1 MLARR
6 DGKPAGVLT
15 ALRHPPL
22 GVIGNV
28 VVAPQHR
35 GHGVA
40 TALME
45 AALARLADCRSV
57 RVHAMA
63 EAAGFYRRLGF
74 TAEGVTSLWQR
85 LPAAPP
91 EPRTALASAADHWGG
106 VAALDRAVYGGDRAA
121 LLRALREAVPA
132 AARVSL
138 DDSGAVD
145 GFVLAKGEAEH
156 YELGPWVVR
165 RGCRGWRDLPAAAL
179 AALPAGARVG
189 VPVPAGNERAARRL
203 VELGFK
209 VETSYIDMVRG
220 EPWPDEA
227 DVCARA
233 GGDKG

>member
-1 MLARR
+1 
-6 DGKPAGVLT
+6 VLT

-28 VVAPQHR
+28 VTAPPHR

-40 TALME
+40 MALME

-57 RVHAMA
+57 RVHATV

-74 TAEGVTSLWQR
+74 AAEGVTSLWQR
-85 LPAAPP
+85 PPAAPP
-91 EPRTALASAADHWGG
+91 PPQAALAPAADHWAG
-106 VAALDRAVYGGDRAA
+106 VLALDRAAFGGDRSA
-121 LLRALREAVPA
+121 LLRALREAVPT

-138 DDSGAVD
+138 DGDGAVD
-145 GFVLAKGEAEH
+145 GFVLAKGEAGH
-156 YELGPWVVR
+156 YELGPWIVR

-179 AALPAGARVG
+179 TALPAGARVN
-189 VPVPAGNERAARRL
+189 VPAPAGNERAARRL

-209 VETSYIDMVRG
+209 METSYIDMVRG